1 MISRRLAGR
10 TSDVAPGTSCRG
22 KWWNRLRTWWGLAR
36 RLPSEQQFVEGR
48 PIDCGGLLFL
58 LDPHDATLVHIAIP
72 LDAFDRDEVPDMVR
86 EATDWFREF
95 AQERPAVDEL
105 VRDRVLL
112 IRVIHSYER
121 LEEEIGER
129 IRVEDWHPA
138 AKGRAG

>member
-1 MISRRLAGR
+1 MLSRLL
-10 TSDVAPGTSCRG
+10 DCRPAAAVPVVCRGG
-22 KWWNRLRTWWGLAR
+22 KWWNRLRTWWRLAR
-36 RLPSEQQFVEGR
+36 RLPSEQQFVDGR
-48 PIDCGGLLFL
+48 PIDCGGLLFS

-72 LDAFDRDEVPDMVR
+72 LDTFDRDEVPDMVR
-86 EATDWFREF
+86 EATEWFREF

-105 VRDRVLL
+105 VRDRVLV

-138 AKGRAG
+138 VEGRAG